1 MSSVTETGQET
12 PQGKFPKNFVVILA
26 VAIGVSLAIGMYIS
40 EVVSKSKKDA
50 AKQVAEESRTL
61 DDKPKIDIQAELD
74 RKAEEAAR
82 RALERQREQDKRNAE
97 SPPLPMTDRPPIV
110 LAEQGQSTQ
119 PEMSDAKQK
128 AEIMRE
134 QAASSPLLSLN
145 KGAGMGGPT
154 TGLTPEAKASLD
166 ALARRT
172 DGENAAPVPSGLNE
186 DWLKSFKTKD
196 EESVPIFGPRHKGP
210 VLHEGSTIPVVLNN
224 ALNSQL
230 PGMVIASSTHDVY
243 DSITGQMLL
252 IPRGTK
258 FIGRFNSEVRDGQD
272 RLMFAFRRM
281 IFPDGREAML
291 KAMEGGD
298 KLGTSGVEGDVDTK
312 FWEML
317 GSSLLIALMAVGLDS
332 LGDSNNGSNVTINNG
347 GGSSSSSYT
356 TAAGE
361 VMVKTA
367 ETSLGRYTKARPVI
381 KIPPGT
387 QLNVMVNKDI
397 IVQ

>member
-40 EVVSKSKKDA
+40 ESMSKSKKDT
-50 AKQVAEESRTL
+50 AKQVAEESRKL
-61 DDKPKIDIQAELD
+61 DDAPKMDIQAELD
-74 RKAEEAAR
+74 RKAAEAAQR
-82 RALERQREQDKRNAE
+82 IEERKREEEKQSVEN
-97 SPPLPMTDRPPIV
+97 PLIERPPVV
-110 LAEQGQSTQ
+110 LAGQSEGSQQ
-119 PEMSDAKQK
+119 PEKSDEDQK
-128 AEIMRE
+128 SEIMRE

-145 KGAGMGGPT
+145 KGAGVGGSA
-154 TGLTPEAKASLD
+154 GALTSEAQASLD
-166 ALARRT
+166 ALARRA
-172 DGENAAPVPSGLNE
+172 DGEGLTPSAPRGLNE
-186 DWLKSFKTKD
+186 DWLKTFNTKD
-196 EESVPIFGPRHKGP
+196 EEPVPIFGPRHKGP

-243 DSITGQMLL
+243 DSITGQTLL

-281 IFPDGREAML
+281 IYPDGREAML

-298 KLGTSGVEGDVDTK
+298 KIGTSGVEGDVDTK

-317 GSSLLIALMAVGLDS
+317 GSSLLVALMAVGLDS
-332 LGDSNNGSNVTINNG
+332 LDKDNSGSNVTINNG
-347 GGSSSSSYT
+347 GSGGSTYT

-367 ETSLGRYTKARPVI
+367 ETSLSRYTKARPVI
-381 KIPPGT
+381 KVPPGT